1 MTIEEAFGIVIRRLR
16 KERLLS
22 QDGLSKT
29 SSLDR
34 GFISQLERGKQQPTL
49 ITIFELASALNVS
62 AARILFE
69 AELLLGFRRV
79 KLYRHDLKL
88 TAYEKLWE
96 QLGGNPMDNN
106 SAFSG
111 TETILLVDDELYL
124 RHFLSELLASQGY
137 KVILAEDGQ
146 EALLKYKEYQDCVDL
161 VLMDIM
167 MPRKDGVTA
176 HKEISEINPNA
187 KILLMSGY
195 SSVSLGNIDDLKFI
209 QKPMLPETLF
219 LNIREL
225 LDSGS
230 KSCQSAAGD

>member
-16 KERLLS
+16 KERLLA
-22 QDGLSKT
+22 QDGLSRI

-62 AARILFE
+62 VARILFE
-69 AELLLGFRRV
+69 TELLLCFRKV
-79 KLYRHDLKL
+79 KLYRHDSKL

-96 QLGGNPMDNN
+96 QLGGNLMENN
-106 SAFSG
+106 HGFSG
-111 TETILLVDDELYL
+111 TETILLVDDEVHL
-124 RHFLSELLASQGY
+124 RQFLSELLTSQGY

-146 EALLKYKEYQDCVDL
+146 EALIKYKENWGCVDL
-161 VLMDIM
+161 VLMDVM
-167 MPRKDGVTA
+167 MPRKDGVTT
-176 HKEISEINPNA
+176 HREISEIDPNA
-187 KILLMSGY
+187 RILLMSGY

-219 LNIREL
+219 SNIREL
-225 LDSGS
+225 LDSGD
-230 KSCQSAAGD
+230 KTCLSAAEA